1 MPSTAYTERKLLNR
15 LKELLTLGY
24 DEDRCAAELG
34 VRIDKFRELQRKLVE
49 QEITAALG
57 KPAAQIYIEFVLA
70 QQSCLRDLAVLF
82 EKGVKIQNQGVLVQA
97 VRLKSEIYEK
107 IVNKGQEL
115 GVIDKDRQV
124 PGEGLPMDD
133 AELRERAQHEV
144 DATKELMHD
153 LKRQPK
159 VVRRKRLAGDEEE
172 GQEDGTPAFSGEG
185 DEVEESEA

>member
-1 MPSTAYTERKLLNR
+1 MPSVAATERRQLNR
-15 LKELLTLGY
+15 LRELLTLGY

-57 KPAAQIYIEFVLA
+57 KPAAQTYIEFVLA
-70 QQSCLRDLAVLF
+70 QQSCLKDLAVLF

-107 IVNKGQEL
+107 IVSKGQEL
-115 GVIDKDRQV
+115 GVIDKDRHV
-124 PGEGLPMDD
+124 PGEGLPLSDE
-133 AELRERAQHEV
+133 ELREKAVQEV
-144 DATKELMHD
+144 EATKELMDD

-159 VVRRKRLAGDEEE
+159 VVRRKRVAGEEE
-172 GQEDGTPAFSGEG
+172 DAEEGFGGSFAEDGEG
-185 DEVEESEA
+185 TE